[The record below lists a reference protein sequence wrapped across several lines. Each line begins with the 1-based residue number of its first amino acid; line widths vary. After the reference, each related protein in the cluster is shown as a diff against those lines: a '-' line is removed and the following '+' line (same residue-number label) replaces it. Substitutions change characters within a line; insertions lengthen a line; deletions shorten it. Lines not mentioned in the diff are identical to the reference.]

1 MELKELQK
9 MYRITFDSGEGKE
22 VLADLKSAYYHR
34 SSFTKDPYEYLDTE
48 KRENFFETTVTEY
61 SQSSAV
67 TGWDD
72 F

>member
-34 SSFTKDPYEYLDTE
+34 SSFNTCPYETAYKE
-48 KRENFFETTVTEY
+48 GQR
-61 SQSSAV
+61 AV
-67 TGWDD
+67 IIRIINLIKEQKND
-72 F
+72 